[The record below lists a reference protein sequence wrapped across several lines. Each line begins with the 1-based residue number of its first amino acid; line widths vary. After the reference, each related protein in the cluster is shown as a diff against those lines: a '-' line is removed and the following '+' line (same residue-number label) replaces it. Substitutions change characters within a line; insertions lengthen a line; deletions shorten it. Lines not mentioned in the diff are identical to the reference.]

1 MAHISNDHLNT
12 TINMDIMQN
21 LTDALTAAFPDKTVY
36 AAFGNHDYYPASQF
50 PAVSNILYNLTA
62 EMWRRWIEEEKQLD
76 NFRKGQRFLS
86 R

>member
-1 MAHISNDHLNT
+1 MAHISDDNLSV
-12 TINMDIMQN
+12 TIDMDILQN
-21 LTDALTAAFPDKTVY
+21 ITTALMHAFPTKKVY
-36 AAFGNHDYYPASQF
+36 ATLGNHDYYPASQF